1 MIVTGYGTL
10 AIEDDD
16 CVRILDEAG
25 FLPTSGIA
33 SVYLIDIPRGLNAKE
48 TEKFLRDNGA
58 KICGSRLARSP
69 DGVGSALGQSL
80 TDCVGWRLHPVRMNE
95 HGRRPRQS

>member
-10 AIEDDD
+10 AIDDD
-16 CVRILDEAG
+16 ECVRILDEAG

-58 KICGSRLARSP
+58 TICGSRLARSP
-69 DGVGSALGQSL
+69 DGVGSA
-80 TDCVGWRLHPVRMNE
+80 
-95 HGRRPRQS
+95 

>member
-10 AIEDDD
+10 AIDDDD

-33 SVYLIDIPRGLNAKE
+33 SVYLIDVPRGLNAKKQRSSYIWS
-48 TEKFLRDNGA
+48 TRPLSYPPARQLGNR
-58 KICGSRLARSP
+58 RLYLLAQGHDFVTVWVP
-69 DGVGSALGQSL
+69 LFQQND
-80 TDCVGWRLHPVRMNE
+80 
-95 HGRRPRQS
+95 